1 MVVVKSCVSGFPGG
15 HFLLF
20 FFFFLREGL
29 FNEMM
34 ILLLRCGGALTW
46 LSLQLVGVVVVAEEE
61 DEI

>member
-1 MVVVKSCVSGFPGG
+1 MLSRAFLAFRVVISS
-15 HFLLF
+15 F